1 MIVCFYIVY
10 YERTAIHAKRYCDEG
25 GKPARF
31 VAPEIFLGIT
41 FCYGLI
47 HFEHSIVIEH
57 TKGDAP

>member
-1 MIVCFYIVY
+1 M
-10 YERTAIHAKRYCDEG
+10 HAKRYCDEG